1 MQDMRIQASLL
12 VVLAACSIAV
22 WTDTF
27 SGQDTRTTSTGALPP
42 SGDGS
47 AATGDAS
54 TQYDASAVAS
64 DCQALAAS
72 RAPVPITVT
81 FPGYGTGSASIH
93 VVTSSGS
100 CDLVA
105 ETAQDGVV
113 FTSNALPCASLLA
126 PGSPSFAQATASG
139 GGGPNDLTFQWGYDV
154 AATCTITDEYSLAKQ

>member
-1 MQDMRIQASLL
+1 MRIQASIL
-12 VVLAACSIAV
+12 VVLAACSVAV

-27 SGQDTRTTSTGALPP
+27 GGQDTRTASTGALPP
-42 SGDGS
+42 SDDSGAS
-47 AATGDAS
+47 TGDAG
-54 TQYDASAVAS
+54 TQYDAASS

-105 ETAQDGVV
+105 DTAQDGVV

-139 GGGPNDLTFQWGYDV
+139 GAGPNDLTFQWGYDV